1 MGAAR
6 GHFARLR
13 LRTDSPDAA
22 GFYRSLDFTPFTAG
36 PACSHQIVL
45 AAESGVSTQRKG
57 AGVWNRAN
65 SGCLKDKIDSGEMRR
80 ETGSAPD

>member
-22 GFYRSLDFTPFTAG
+22 GFYRSLDFMPFTAG
-36 PACSHQIVL
+36 PAYSHQIVL
-45 AAESGVSTQRKG
+45 AAESGVSAPAEGRRSVEQ
-57 AGVWNRAN
+57 
-65 SGCLKDKIDSGEMRR
+65 GEFRLLEGQDR
-80 ETGSAPD
+80 FW